1 MTDSVCVSVE
11 VMVLMLVVGK
21 LEEEDGGKLEKDIG
35 GKVEG
40 EVVGSSSKH
49 LK

>member
-11 VMVLMLVVGK
+11 VMVVKLVVGK
-21 LEEEDGGKLEKDIG
+21 PEEVGGKLEKDVG